1 MKKYNSI
8 QLVSMISTAVALIA
22 SVVMIL
28 CVIFMDK
35 EGAGI
40 TNAQFTPIR
49 IAMFAAGIPSLVKFY
64 ISSKDTRE
72 GKLFLLIH
80 GLCLLMWFIFLVTA
94 IISPYFTNIRTSVI
108 TSNILVAIGLYV
120 EWAMVNKKWVE

>member
-8 QLVSMISTAVALIA
+8 QLVSIIATAVTFIA
-22 SVVMIL
+22 SVVMLL
-28 CVIFMDK
+28 CALLMDK
-35 EGAGI
+35 SGAGI

-64 ISSKDTRE
+64 ISSKDTGE
-72 GKLFLLIH
+72 GRAFVLIH
-80 GLCLLMWFIFLVTA
+80 GLCLVMWLIFLIMA
-94 IISPYFTNIRTSVI
+94 IINPYFTNIRTSVI

-120 EWAMVNKKWVE
+120 EWSMVNKKWVE

>member
-8 QLVSMISTAVALIA
+8 QLVSIVATAFTLIA

-28 CVIFMDK
+28 CVLLMDK
-35 EGAGI
+35 SGAGI

-49 IAMFAAGIPSLVKFY
+49 VAMFAAGIPSLVKFY
-64 ISSKDTRE
+64 ISSKDTGE

-80 GLCLLMWFIFLVTA
+80 GLCLLMWLIFLVMA

-108 TSNILVAIGLYV
+108 TSNVLVAIGFYV
-120 EWAMVNKKWVE
+120 EWAMVNKKWVK